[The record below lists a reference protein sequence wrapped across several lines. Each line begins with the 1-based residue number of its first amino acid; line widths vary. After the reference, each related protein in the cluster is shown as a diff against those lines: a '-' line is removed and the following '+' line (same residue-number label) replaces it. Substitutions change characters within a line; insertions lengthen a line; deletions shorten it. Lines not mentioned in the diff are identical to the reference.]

1 VTYGD
6 DPSLFRLSA
15 SAAADGESEPSQNQL
30 ADLPLFGNLEDP
42 EEFEK
47 PAEIEEPAP
56 IQEPEVFQSPEEL
69 QGTEEL
75 QSTEE
80 LQEIEQPWEPE
91 LETPLEP
98 QQLEAEFSEKLDF
111 TEVEPAA
118 PPEPAP
124 SIRPAS
130 LTDRLGAALL
140 DLAVMAGA
148 AIALAGGA
156 AVLGATPQLSDWPLL
171 AFPWLLFSFLYH
183 VIPMA
188 FWGQTPG
195 MASMSLTAR
204 TLDDRPLS
212 LGQAVRRWLATL
224 GTTLLL
230 GLPSLLAL
238 TGRSATDR
246 LSQSATHWKPP
257 VAPAAPGTEV

>member
-1 VTYGD
+1 MTYGD
-6 DPSLFRLSA
+6 EPRRFSLSA
-15 SAAADGESEPSQNQL
+15 SAATEGDSEPSMNQL
-30 ADLPLFGNLEDP
+30 EDLPLFGNLEDP
-42 EEFEK
+42 EEFEEPAK
-47 PAEIEEPAP
+47 DEQPAEIEVEEPW
-56 IQEPEVFQSPEEL
+56 QPEAEAVM
-69 QGTEEL
+69 
-75 QSTEE
+75 
-80 LQEIEQPWEPE
+80 
-91 LETPLEP
+91 PLEP
-98 QQLEAEFSEKLDF
+98 QAIEPEVSPQFDF
-111 TEVEPAA
+111 TEVAPPDPAA
-118 PPEPAP
+118 TPELTSSPEPTP

-224 GTTLLL
+224 GTVVLL
-230 GLPSLLAL
+230 GLPGLLAL

-246 LSQSATHWKPP
+246 LSQSATYWKAP
-257 VAPAAPGTEV
+257 VVPNAEP

>member
-6 DPSLFRLSA
+6 EPSLFRLSA
-15 SAAADGESEPSQNQL
+15 SAATDGESEPSQNQL

-42 EEFEK
+42 EEFKE

-56 IQEPEVFQSPEEL
+56 IQEPE
-69 QGTEEL
+69 EL
-75 QSTEE
+75 QSTGEE
-80 LQEIEQPWEPE
+80 IESTEEIEQPWEPE

-257 VAPAAPGTEV
+257 VAPGTPAA

>member
-1 VTYGD
+1 VTYSNE
-6 DPSLFRLSA
+6 PSLFDLSA
-15 SAAADGESEPSQNQL
+15 AGATEGDPEPSMTQL
-30 ADLPLFGNLEDP
+30 EDLPLFGDLEEP
-42 EEFEK
+42 KEYKE
-47 PAEIEEPAP
+47 PAELEETA
-56 IQEPEVFQSPEEL
+56 EPQK
-69 QGTEEL
+69 TEE
-75 QSTEE
+75 S
-80 LQEIEQPWEPE
+80 WEPE
-91 LETPLEP
+91 IEVEEPPEP
-98 QQLEAEFSEKLDF
+98 QQLEEEFSGQLDF
-111 TEVEPAA
+111 TEAEPVSLTD
-118 PPEPAP
+118 PVP
-124 SIRPAS
+124 SVRPAS

-230 GLPSLLAL
+230 GIPSLLAF

-257 VAPAAPGTEV
+257 VSPSVEL

>member
-1 VTYGD
+1 MTYGD
-6 DPSLFRLSA
+6 EPSRFSLSA
-15 SAAADGESEPSQNQL
+15 SAATEGKTEPSMNQL
-30 ADLPLFGNLEDP
+30 EDLPLFGSLEDP
-42 EEFEK
+42 EEFEEPTK
-47 PAEIEEPAP
+47 VEQSAEIDESAEPVQASIEEPWQPEAEAVLP
-56 IQEPEVFQSPEEL
+56 PEPQAV
-69 QGTEEL
+69 
-75 QSTEE
+75 
-80 LQEIEQPWEPE
+80 EPE
-91 LETPLEP
+91 LSP
-98 QQLEAEFSEKLDF
+98 QFDF
-111 TEVEPAA
+111 TEVEPVSHPEAA
-118 PPEPAP
+118 ASSEAP
-124 SIRPAS
+124 SIRPAG

-148 AIALAGGA
+148 VIALAGGA
-156 AVLGATPQLSDWPLL
+156 ALLGATPQLSDWPLL

-224 GTTLLL
+224 GTTVLL

-246 LSQSATHWKPP
+246 LSQSATYWKAP
-257 VAPAAPGTEV
+257 VVPSAEL

>member
-1 VTYGD
+1 MTYGD
-6 DPSLFRLSA
+6 EPSLFSLSA
-15 SAAADGESEPSQNQL
+15 SAATEGETESSMNQL
-30 ADLPLFGNLEDP
+30 EDLPLFGNLEDP
-42 EEFEK
+42 EEFEE
-47 PAEIEEPAP
+47 PAEVKEPAVPQEAEVFLEEEPGEIEEPW
-56 IQEPEVFQSPEEL
+56 QPEAEAVM
-69 QGTEEL
+69 
-75 QSTEE
+75 
-80 LQEIEQPWEPE
+80 
-91 LETPLEP
+91 PLEP
-98 QQLEAEFSEKLDF
+98 QTIEEELSPQLDF
-111 TEVEPAA
+111 TEA
-118 PPEPAP
+118 EPAP
-124 SIRPAS
+124 SIRPAG

-224 GTTLLL
+224 GTTVLL

-246 LSQSATHWKPP
+246 LSQSATYWKAP
-257 VAPAAPGTEV
+257 VLPSAEL